1 MDIPESAEF
10 KIGSAVIHSV
20 PTAWC
25 FRQQLNAASKGAEGQ
40 IAAKAMEK
48 LFMASKVFSIADDDG
63 CTNSILPG
71 MRCPIVHSVGVWE
84 SDPEEL
90 SFHPAGCM
98 QVFCEFMHENVCSIC
113 RQQREIVCQSDFIE
127 CSNEGA
133 NHDSIDL
140 LGPFGDWQVRKL
152 TSIRH
157 ARCSGC
163 SNNTKSLQGLAKKA
177 EVEGALNFS
186 CKTSEAF
193 KFASAYNSFGCFES
207 DHGCIECDHV
217 IIGVGTW
224 NCGLSDMSEIPKS
237 ITVEILDGNIRKD
250 VAMWRRFLQ
259 YEEGALTVPPETLL
273 AEDGKAPSMIPI
285 DADAAL
291 CADVDG
297 SSKTEQAWGINS
309 EADWHFEV
317 AEGSASLCQVE
328 TSMDESA
335 VNPVGTSSPE
345 FVASHDFA
353 TMWVSALAHCRERFE
368 GMISICHRVSSRG
381 VGCFTERRF
390 PVFDRFCGN
399 TAVMADSNHE
409 SKIIE
414 VGHPRADEAI
424 GEPQELRQPF
434 RLDKFAKGKPHSVL
448 NRSNPWC

>member
-1 MDIPESAEF
+1 MDIPESVEF
-10 KIGSAVIHSV
+10 KIGSAGIHSA

-25 FRQQLNAASKGAEGQ
+25 FRKQLNAGSKGAEGQ
-40 IAAKAMEK
+40 IAAIAMEK
-48 LFMASKVFSIADDDG
+48 LFLASRVSSITDDEG

-71 MRCPIVHSVGVWE
+71 MRCPMVHSVGVWE

-98 QVFCEFMHENVCSIC
+98 HVFCEFMHENFRSIC
-113 RQQREIVCQSDFIE
+113 RKQREIVCQSDFIE

-133 NHDSIDL
+133 NHGSIDL

-186 CKTSEAF
+186 SETSEEF
-193 KFASAYNSFGCFES
+193 KFVTAYGAVERFES

-224 NCGLSDMSEIPKS
+224 NRGFEDMLEIPKS
-237 ITVEILDGNIRKD
+237 ITAGNLDGNIRED
-250 VAMWRRFLQ
+250 VAMWRRFFQ
-259 YEEGALTVPPETLL
+259 YEEGALTVPPETQL
-273 AEDGKAPSMIPI
+273 AENGKAPSMIPI
-285 DADAAL
+285 DTDAAL

-297 SSKTEQAWGINS
+297 SSITERTWGINS

-328 TSMDESA
+328 TSIDESA

-353 TMWVSALAHCRERFE
+353 TMWVSDLAHCREWFE
-368 GMISICHRVSSRG
+368 GVIPICHRAPLSG
-381 VGCFTERRF
+381 IGCFTEKRF

-409 SKIIE
+409 SKIFG
-414 VGHPRADEAI
+414 VGHPRVDEAI
-424 GEPQELRQPF
+424 GEPQELQQLCC
-434 RLDKFAKGKPHSVL
+434 LDKFAKGKPHSVS
-448 NRSNPWC
+448 NRPYPWC